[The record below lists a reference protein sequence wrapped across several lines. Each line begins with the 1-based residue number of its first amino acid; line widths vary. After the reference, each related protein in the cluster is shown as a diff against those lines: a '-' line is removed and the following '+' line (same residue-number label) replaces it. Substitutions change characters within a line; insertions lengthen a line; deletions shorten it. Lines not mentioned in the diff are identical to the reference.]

1 MPLLTVLALMALP
14 FLEVWLMIV
23 VGGSI
28 GVPWTLAALVS
39 LMLLGVSVLRRA
51 GTKAFRDADE
61 AMRTGQQARGGM
73 LDPLML
79 MAGGVLLVIPGFL
92 TATLGLLLVLPF
104 TRPLLRW
111 VFVGWAERR
120 MRKMQDRM
128 EERMADHGMRVPN
141 QAPGGPFGSTAGSD
155 PFGTRSSGRT
165 EGPGEEPPRSQG
177 RTIQGHFEAVEDDD
191 EN

>member
-39 LMLLGVSVLRRA
+39 LMILGVAVLRRA

-61 AMRTGQQARGGM
+61 AMRTGQQPRGGV

-79 MAGGVLLVIPGFL
+79 MAGGILLAIPGFL
-92 TATLGLLLVLPF
+92 TAALGLLLVLPF

-128 EERMADHGMRVPN
+128 EERMAEHGMQVPN
-141 QAPGGPFGSTAGSD
+141 QAPGGPFGTTAGSD
-155 PFGTRSSGRT
+155 PFGSRTGGRA
-165 EGPGEEPPRSQG
+165 EGSGEEPPRSQG
-177 RTIQGHFEAVEDDD
+177 RTIQGHFEPVEDDD
-191 EN
+191 KN